1 MCRAAYLGHRN
12 IVQLL
17 IKFKANIN
25 KPSAD
30 GRTPLMWAAWRD
42 NVQMID
48 LLLEHGA
55 DTTAVDKDGWNALDL
70 AIVRINY

>member
-1 MCRAAYLGHRN
+1 M
-12 IVQLL
+12 
-17 IKFKANIN
+17 
-25 KPSAD
+25 SAD
-30 GRTPLMWAAWRD
+30 QRTPLMWAAWRD

-55 DTTAVDKDGWNALDL
+55 DTTLVDKDGWTALDL